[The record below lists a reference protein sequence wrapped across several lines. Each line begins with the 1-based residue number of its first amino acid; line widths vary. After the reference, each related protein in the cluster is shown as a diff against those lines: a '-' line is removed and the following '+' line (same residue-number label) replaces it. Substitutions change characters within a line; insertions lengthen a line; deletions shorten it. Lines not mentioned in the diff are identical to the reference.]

1 MSVLDDLTTEVS
13 DYPHTYLDI
22 EIIEVEPASGARI
35 NDDEIVEFR
44 FQVTNRGALPVNQLS
59 LLIEGLNGTEVSQ
72 GNGAASPFGPSYTV
86 DGGYFGDVPAH
97 RPNDPKVS
105 PGSPFRFRPNQTLP
119 AGSELIRISVA
130 GWDTTLDH
138 ILNSHS
144 RADAAASSTY
154 SDRVFPK

>member
-72 GNGAASPFGPSYTV
+72 GNGAGNPFGPC
-86 DGGYFGDVPAH
+86 
-97 RPNDPKVS
+97 
-105 PGSPFRFRPNQTLP
+105 
-119 AGSELIRISVA
+119 
-130 GWDTTLDH
+130 
-138 ILNSHS
+138 
-144 RADAAASSTY
+144 
-154 SDRVFPK
+154 